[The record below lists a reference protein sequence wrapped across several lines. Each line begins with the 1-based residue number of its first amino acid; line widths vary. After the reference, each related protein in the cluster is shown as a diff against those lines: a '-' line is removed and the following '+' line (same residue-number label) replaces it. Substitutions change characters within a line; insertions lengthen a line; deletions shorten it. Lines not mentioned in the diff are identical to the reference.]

1 MKVVISGYV
10 GKKLTGIARNL
21 IPYLE
26 HVDEENEYVVYT
38 NFDIKNEFIINKR
51 NVIVKEY
58 NVSKNSS
65 IGNLLWTTFVFPFI
79 ALKEKADAVVIPN
92 FTLLLFKFKPTIW
105 ILHDLIEFNVENK
118 FSKLRMFYRK
128 RIADPISAKNASH
141 IVTVSYNSKLDIIKY
156 LRVKEEKITVIYN
169 GVDRDKFKVIDKNK
183 AKSDVAKYSINGS
196 FILFIGTIDFPG
208 KNVHGLI
215 KAFEILKSNNRYDG
229 NLVLIGGKGH
239 GYDDIV
245 NLVNNSKYNDSIIM
259 PGYVSDDDI
268 VSFYNACDIFC
279 FLSYYEGFG
288 APPLEALAC
297 GAKVLVSDKSSL
309 PEVVGDVGCT
319 TSIED
324 DKVVA
329 NSIDAMLK
337 SKNIYSDNHEKYESH
352 LKKFN
357 WNEYAD
363 SFLNVIKNIV
373 RRS

>member
-51 NVIVKEY
+51 NVTVKEY
-58 NVSKNSS
+58 KVSKNSS

-79 ALKEKADAVVIPN
+79 TLKEKADAVVIPN

-128 RIADPISAKNASH
+128 KIADPISAKNASH
-141 IVTVSYNSKLDIIKY
+141 IITVSNNSKSDIMKY
-156 LRVKEEKITVIYN
+156 LNIEEDKISVIYN
-169 GVDRDKFKVIDKNK
+169 GVDRQKFKIIDKDK
-183 AKSDVAKYSINGS
+183 AKNDVAKYKIENN
-196 FILFIGTIDFPG
+196 FILFIGTIDYPG

-215 KAFEILKSNNRYDG
+215 KAFEILKSDHFYNGD
-229 NLVLIGGKGH
+229 LVLIGGNGH
-239 GYDDIV
+239 DYDVIV
-245 NLVNNSKYNDSIIM
+245 NLISNSKYKDNIIM
-259 PGYVSDDDI
+259 PGYVSDEDI
-268 VSFYNACDIFC
+268 ISFYNVCDVFC

-297 GAKVLVSDKSSL
+297 GAKVLVSDRSSL
-309 PEVVGDVGCT
+309 PEVVGDVGYT
-319 TSIED
+319 TDISNDEEVAKKLNEILRTENIIVI
-324 DKVVA
+324 DK
-329 NSIDAMLK
+329 N
-337 SKNIYSDNHEKYESH
+337 KYEFH
-352 LKKFN
+352 LGQFDWNKYASEFN
-357 WNEYAD
+357 
-363 SFLNVIKNIV
+363 NVLCNTILK
-373 RRS
+373 